1 MSKNV
6 KYISSEHYGAPQLLG
21 DQWGYGVQVLRK
33 CLCEGFNIHEDV
45 SNILVISADEI
56 KITFDT
62 EHNYVANQTI
72 ALSGTTYSEINNE
85 FVITK
90 VEPLIVY
97 AKPYTNISSIIGLSL
112 NDLSTV
118 SCKVAPL
125 GFIEKFRDGNKS
137 AFTTDEEEAFFVI
150 DDTQPTTWDATAVYT
165 QLISPLVYMTDK
177 MADINTDGKY
187 IVPYDTNNPTYY
199 KTAHAA
205 NVNRNGLWSFIT
217 FGSNDY
223 NGNSAAYRKTPQ
235 KYTII
240 GNGRFF
246 YFLPDLKSH
255 SSGNLTHIYAFGKF
269 NSIKNNN
276 RNDHIL
282 IANNIQEQVYT
293 NYERLEPY
301 CIPAIANYTD
311 TYYSINLPVTGR
323 YNHAVLTYN
332 NSTEAVT
339 FSPGY
344 YINIASLFI
353 SGGLGNYPDKT
364 TGNIHLS
371 YMNIHSVNT
380 SNKLGSLP
388 GYLYVYNINKTFFN
402 NRMIKSLRHNNSL
415 KNLYVLKS
423 IYHSSRNRDTN
434 TTQFLYFISLD
445 YSDWNNYD

>member
-1 MSKNV
+1 MSKHV
-6 KYISSEHYGAPQLLG
+6 KYISSDHYGAPQLLG
-21 DQWGYGVQVLRK
+21 DQWGYGVEMLRK
-33 CLCEGFNIHEDV
+33 CLCEGFNERIDITDIE
-45 SNILVISADEI
+45 VIDKDHI
-56 KITFDT
+56 KIT
-62 EHNYVANQTI
+62 YVSPHKYVSYQTI
-72 ALSGTTYSEINNE
+72 AVKGSELFELNNE
-85 FVITK
+85 YFIESVTELT
-90 VEPLIVY
+90 VT
-97 AKPYTNISSIIGLSL
+97 AKAYIDLTSMLNLKLSE
-112 NDLSTV
+112 LSTV
-118 SCKVAPL
+118 SSKVAPL

-137 AFTTDEEEAFFVI
+137 AFTTDEEKAYFVM
-150 DDTQPTTWDATAVYT
+150 DDTQPASWDATAVYT

-177 MADINTDGKY
+177 MTDINTDGKY
-187 IVPYDTNNPTYY
+187 IVPYDINNPTYY

-223 NGNSAAYRKTPQ
+223 NGNSAAYRRTPQ

-246 YFLPDLKSH
+246 YFLPDLKSYA
-255 SSGNLTHIYAFGKF
+255 SGILTHIYAFGKF

-276 RNDHIL
+276 MNDHIL

-332 NSTEAVT
+332 NSIEAVT

-344 YINIASLFI
+344 YINISTLFI
-353 SGGLGNYPDKT
+353 SGSLGNYPDKT

-423 IYHSSRNRDTN
+423 IYHSTRTRDTY

>member
-1 MSKNV
+1 MSKHV

-21 DQWGYGVQVLRK
+21 DRWGYGVEMLRK
-33 CLCEGFNIHEDV
+33 CLCEGFNERIDITDIEVLDKDHV
-45 SNILVISADEI
+45 
-56 KITFDT
+56 KITYVSP
-62 EHNYVANQTI
+62 HRYVAYQTI
-72 ALSGTTYSEINNE
+72 AVKGSDLFELNNE
-85 FVITK
+85 YFIESVTELT
-90 VEPLIVY
+90 VT
-97 AKPYTNISSIIGLSL
+97 AKSYIDLTSMINLKLSE
-112 NDLSTV
+112 LSTV
-118 SCKVAPL
+118 SSKVAPL
-125 GFIEKFRDGNKS
+125 GFIEKFKDGNKS

-150 DDTQPTTWDATAVYT
+150 DDTQPTTWDAAAVYT
-165 QLISPLVYMTDK
+165 QLTSPLVYMTDK

-217 FGSNDY
+217 FGVNDY
-223 NGNSAAYRKTPQ
+223 NGNYAAYRKIPQ

-246 YFLPDLKSH
+246 YFLPDLKSYA
-255 SSGNLTHIYAFGKF
+255 SGNLTHIYAFGKF

-282 IANNIQEQVYT
+282 IANNVQEQVYT

-402 NRMIKSLRHNNSL
+402 NGMIKSLRHNSL

-423 IYHSSRNRDTN
+423 TYHSSRNRDTN

>member
-1 MSKNV
+1 MSRHV
-6 KYISSEHYGAPQLLG
+6 KYISSEHYDAPQLLG
-21 DQWGYGVQVLRK
+21 DRWGYGVEMLRK
-33 CLCEGFNIHEDV
+33 CLCEGFNERIDITDIEVLDKDHV
-45 SNILVISADEI
+45 
-56 KITFDT
+56 KITYDAP
-62 EHNYVANQTI
+62 HRYVAYQTI
-72 ALSGTTYSEINNE
+72 AVKGAALFELNNE
-85 FVITK
+85 YFIESVTALT
-90 VEPLIVY
+90 VT
-97 AKPYTNISSIIGLSL
+97 AKSYINLTSLLNLKLS
-112 NDLSTV
+112 NLSTV
-118 SCKVAPL
+118 SSKVAPL

-150 DDTQPTTWDATAVYT
+150 DDTQPTAWNATAVYT

-177 MADINTDGKY
+177 MTDINTDGKY

-199 KTAHAA
+199 KTAHTA
-205 NVNRNGLWSFIT
+205 NVNRNGLWAFIT
-217 FGSNDY
+217 FGVNDY
-223 NGNSAAYRKTPQ
+223 NGNSAAYRRTPQ

-255 SSGNLTHIYAFGKF
+255 ASGILTHIYAFGKF

-276 RNDHIL
+276 MNDHIL

-301 CIPAIANYTD
+301 CMPAIANYTD

-344 YINIASLFI
+344 YINISSLFI
-353 SGGLGNYPDKT
+353 SGSLGNYPDKT

-402 NRMIKSLRHNNSL
+402 NRMIKSLRHNNRL
-415 KNLYVLKS
+415 KDLYVLKS
-423 IYHSSRNRDTN
+423 IYHSTRNRDTN